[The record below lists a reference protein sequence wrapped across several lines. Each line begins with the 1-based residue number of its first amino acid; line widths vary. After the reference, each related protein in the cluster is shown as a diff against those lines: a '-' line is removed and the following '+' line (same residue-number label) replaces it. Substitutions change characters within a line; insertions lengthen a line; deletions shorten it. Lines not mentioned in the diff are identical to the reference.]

1 MQRLITGVCL
11 AGAALLTA
19 ASIYMWEPVPQD
31 APPSGI
37 VLARIHGMAKRWAS
51 GLTWSDI
58 SADMVLTKETT
69 KTGAV
74 VSHDLRLC
82 PLVMDVL
89 QQYPV
94 HRIGPVIIDEKAGS
108 RMLHTLIRGNGVSS
122 PVLPAFPMLC
132 GTWTHGP
139 AV

>member
-37 VLARIHGMAKRWAS
+37 VSAWIRGKAKRWAS

-74 VSHDLRLC
+74 VSLTCDYA
-82 PLVMDVL
+82 P
-89 QQYPV
+89 
-94 HRIGPVIIDEKAGS
+94 
-108 RMLHTLIRGNGVSS
+108 
-122 PVLPAFPMLC
+122 
-132 GTWTHGP
+132 W
-139 AV
+139 